1 MHASALTR
9 LTPLALA
16 GLCLL
21 AACASPPAPSAPH
34 HAEGGG
40 FQNLHAPPSHKSFFK
55 FMWMRL
61 RTEWA
66 DHEAQ
71 GAQVPRVTPDLTRL
85 NAPAAPQVTWL
96 GHSCFL
102 VQRGGFNLLTDPV
115 FSERASPVGFAG
127 PKRYTPN
134 PIPPDQLPP
143 LHAVVIS
150 HNHYDHLDTDTI
162 AALAARS
169 PEAIWLVPLA
179 NRALLEGAGVASE
192 RVVELD
198 WWAGHSV
205 KVGDTEVRLTPTPAQ
220 HWSARGLFDRNE
232 ALWSSWVA
240 EWVSPPSPEG
250 RPWRVFF
257 GGDTG
262 YNELIFKEIGARL
275 GPFDLGL
282 IPIGAYAPR
291 EFMRTMHVEPA
302 ESVEIHRDV
311 RARLSVGAHWGA
323 FPLTAEPV
331 MEPVE
336 RLREALKAAGV
347 PEEEF
352 VTLSLGETR
361 GL

>member
-1 MHASALTR
+1 
-9 LTPLALA
+9 
-16 GLCLL
+16 
-21 AACASPPAPSAPH
+21 
-34 HAEGGG
+34 
-40 FQNLHAPPSHKSFFK
+40 
-55 FMWMRL
+55 MRL

-66 DHEAQ
+66 DHAAQ
-71 GAQVPRVTPDLTRL
+71 GGEVPRVTPDLRRL
-85 NAPAAPQVTWL
+85 AAPPGAQVTWL

-102 VQRGGFNLLTDPV
+102 VQRGGVNLLTDPV
-115 FSERASPVGFAG
+115 FSERASPVSFAG
-127 PKRYTPN
+127 PRRYTPN
-134 PIPPDQLPP
+134 PASAEELPP

-150 HNHYDHLDTDTI
+150 HNHYDHLDTHTI

-169 PEAIWLVPLA
+169 PEALWLVPLA
-179 NRALLEGAGVASE
+179 NRALLEGAGVDPA

-198 WWAGHSV
+198 WWQARAL

-232 ALWSSWVA
+232 ALWASWAA
-240 EWVSPPSPEG
+240 EWVDPASSSPEG

-262 YNELIFKEIGARL
+262 YNELIFKEIGTRL

-291 EFMRTMHVEPA
+291 EFMRTMHVDPA
-302 ESVEIHRDV
+302 EGVRIHHDV
-311 RARLSVGAHWGA
+311 GARLSVGAHWGA

-331 MEPVE
+331 MEPPA
-336 RLREALKAAGV
+336 RLREALRAAGV
-347 PEEEF
+347 PALDF
-352 VTLSLGETR
+352 VTLALGETR